1 MFGKRPAGMIAVGVA
16 FFAIAAAFYAQDKAG
31 VAAAFVAVGV
41 VFLLRGLRGS
51 NRAR

>member
-1 MFGKRPAGMIAVGVA
+1 MAGNKAGGMVAVGIA
-16 FFAIAAAFYAQDKAG
+16 FIAIAAAFFAQDKGG

-41 VFLLRGLRGS
+41 VFLLRGIRGS

>member
-1 MFGKRPAGMIAVGVA
+1 MTGNKPRAMIAVGVS
-16 FFAIAAAFYAQDKAG
+16 FFAIAAAFYAQNKAG